1 MPQAS
6 KDIQRR
12 LKSVRNI
19 NKITRAMELVA
30 ASKMRKSVSRVLASR
45 AYADTAWKTAMNL
58 VQRLDA
64 THHPLLEERPV
75 SSIAMLVVSSNRGL
89 CGAFNMNIVH
99 KAVQFLASQ
108 DWPEAHFFTLGKKGA
123 QELSRLRK
131 HIVSDYQKN
140 DITASAGELSAC
152 ADELVSGFL
161 AKTYDR
167 VFLAYTDFESSLRQV
182 QRIRYLLPLYR
193 PSKHLGHIGPDPE
206 GNGAANGGEYLFEPS
221 RRKVLD
227 ALLPRIV
234 EVQLYQAVLETEA
247 SEHSARMMAMRNAT
261 EAATDMI
268 DSLSLAYNQARQ
280 AAITAELAEIS
291 AATVAV
297 Q

>member
-1 MPQAS
+1 M
-6 KDIQRR
+6 
-12 LKSVRNI
+12 
-19 NKITRAMELVA
+19 
-30 ASKMRKSVSRVLASR
+30 
-45 AYADTAWKTAMNL
+45 
-58 VQRLDA
+58 
-64 THHPLLEERPV
+64 
-75 SSIAMLVVSSNRGL
+75 
-89 CGAFNMNIVH
+89 
-99 KAVQFLASQ
+99 
-108 DWPEAHFFTLGKKGA
+108 
-123 QELSRLRK
+123 
-131 HIVSDYQKN
+131 
-140 DITASAGELSAC
+140 
-152 ADELVSGFL
+152 
-161 AKTYDR
+161 
-167 VFLAYTDFESSLRQV
+167 
-182 QRIRYLLPLYR
+182 
-193 PSKHLGHIGPDPE
+193 GHIGPDPE